1 VPLNQYFNAPNK
13 KPGEGAKVMAD
24 MQARYGKEAGTRAF
38 YATVN
43 RMRKGSPA
51 ERAAQPAA
59 APGSKSPGGAL
70 MTARK
75 RRARRG
81 ARARQ
86 LGTPPQAYGQ
96 RIEGPSSSTTRI
108 GY

>member
-1 VPLNQYFNAPNK
+1 MPLSRYFNAPNK
-13 KPGEGAKVMAD
+13 KPGEGEKVMAA
-24 MQARYGKEAGTRAF
+24 MQARYGPERGKRVF

-59 APGSKSPGGAL
+59 PPGSKSPGSAL
-70 MTARK
+70 MSARK
-75 RRARRG
+75 RRRG
-81 ARARQ
+81 RSGA
-86 LGTPPQAYGQ
+86 LSGPPKATGGPIYGA
-96 RIEGPSSSTTRI
+96 SSSTTRV